1 MAMGG
6 MRDAQ
11 SILDQMISFCGNS
24 ITQQNVLEVYGLVSA
39 DRIELLARAILSADY
54 GSILS
59 ETDAFSQE
67 GLDFYRALQDLSDH
81 FRQKLVLE
89 LSDMGSDSY
98 PEQIVR
104 ILDALREGD
113 ELVRLGLSE
122 KTNFEVTLFRAVESG
137 KSRSIDQVI
146 RKISK
151 VLPEKELKKKT
162 ELAGITD
169 HDTGI
174 RSRGAK
180 ELSTSLESN
189 PSDVIEKPPMDSISS
204 VDPDPEE
211 IVETAEIEK
220 KEITEKSSEPKDD
233 RQIQDESEISKRVEQ
248 LPEEL
253 RKSLVEDYKVN
264 FVSIEKID
272 SSQLI

>member
-1 MAMGG
+1 
-6 MRDAQ
+6 
-11 SILDQMISFCGNS
+11 
-24 ITQQNVLEVYGLVSA
+24 VYGLVSA

-162 ELAGITD
+162 ELTGITD
-169 HDTGI
+169 HDTRN
-174 RSRGAK
+174 RSGDTK

-189 PSDVIEKPPMDSISS
+189 PSDVIEKPPVDSISS

-220 KEITEKSSEPKDD
+220 QEITEKSSEPKDD

>member
-1 MAMGG
+1 MGG

-24 ITQQNVLEVYGLVSA
+24 ISQQNVLEVYGLVSA
-39 DRIELLARAILSADY
+39 DRIEFLSHAILSADY
-54 GSILS
+54 ASILS
-59 ETDAFSQE
+59 ETDAFSKE

-89 LSDMGSDSY
+89 LSDAGNDSY

-104 ILDALREGD
+104 ILDGLREGD

-162 ELAGITD
+162 ECAEVTD
-169 HDTGI
+169 HGSKI
-174 RSRGAK
+174 RAVDAK
-180 ELSTSLESN
+180 EISTPLES
-189 PSDVIEKPPMDSISS
+189 SLLDVIEKPHFDTIGSA
-204 VDPDPEE
+204 DPVAEE
-211 IVETAEIEK
+211 IVELVGLLRPMVKVSFTSS
-220 KEITEKSSEPKDD
+220 KES
-233 RQIQDESEISKRVEQ
+233 
-248 LPEEL
+248 
-253 RKSLVEDYKVN
+253 
-264 FVSIEKID
+264 
-272 SSQLI
+272 

>member
-1 MAMGG
+1 MAWSL
-6 MRDAQ
+6 Q
-11 SILDQMISFCGNS
+11 
-24 ITQQNVLEVYGLVSA
+24 
-39 DRIELLARAILSADY
+39 DRIDSLARAILSADY
-54 GSILS
+54 GSILN

-89 LSDMGSDSY
+89 LSDVGNDSY

-151 VLPEKELKKKT
+151 VLPEKDLKKKT
-162 ELAGITD
+162 EFAGVTD
-169 HDTGI
+169 HDTKN
-174 RSRGAK
+174 RSGDTK

-189 PSDVIEKPPMDSISS
+189 ASDVIEKPPVDSISS
-204 VDPDPEE
+204 VDPVAEE
-211 IVETAEIEK
+211 IVELAEIEK
-220 KEITEKSSEPKDD
+220 KETKDKGTEPKND

-248 LPEEL
+248 LPEKL

>member
-1 MAMGG
+1 M
-6 MRDAQ
+6 
-11 SILDQMISFCGNS
+11 
-24 ITQQNVLEVYGLVSA
+24 
-39 DRIELLARAILSADY
+39 
-54 GSILS
+54 
-59 ETDAFSQE
+59 
-67 GLDFYRALQDLSDH
+67 QDLSDH

-89 LSDMGSDSY
+89 LSDGGNDSY

-162 ELAGITD
+162 KFAEVTD
-169 HDTGI
+169 HDIQGRFGDT
-174 RSRGAK
+174 K

-189 PSDVIEKPPMDSISS
+189 PSDIIEKPPDSISS
-204 VDPDPEE
+204 VDPVAEE

-220 KEITEKSSEPKDD
+220 KEQQKALSPKMIDKY
-233 RQIQDESEISKRVEQ
+233 RTSQKYKRVEQ
-248 LPEEL
+248 LPEKL

-272 SSQLI
+272 STQLIYFLK

>member
-1 MAMGG
+1 M
-6 MRDAQ
+6 
-11 SILDQMISFCGNS
+11 
-24 ITQQNVLEVYGLVSA
+24 
-39 DRIELLARAILSADY
+39 
-54 GSILS
+54 
-59 ETDAFSQE
+59 
-67 GLDFYRALQDLSDH
+67 QDLSDH

-89 LSDMGSDSY
+89 LSAVGNDSY

-162 ELAGITD
+162 KFAEVTD
-169 HDTGI
+169 HDKQGRPGDT
-174 RSRGAK
+174 K

-189 PSDVIEKPPMDSISS
+189 PSDIIEKPPVDSISS
-204 VDPDPEE
+204 VDPVAEE

-220 KEITEKSSEPKDD
+220 KEITEKSSQPKDD

-248 LPEEL
+248 LPEKL

-272 SSQLI
+272 STQLI